1 MLNNQIAFSQKII
14 DKHKRRIR
22 SIAGVMDNLHYRLIF
37 NLGAP
42 RRKKNKFPERTFQ
55 NLSYIP
61 VLPAFQISYIFV
73 LPAEI
78 ATIFEPKVVTI
89 SAHYTIMRKFAN
101 FVGLYFPHYTIFQPN
116 FENFITFKRFFP
128 GISF

>member
-42 RRKKNKFPERTFQ
+42 RRKKTNSRKEPFK
-55 NLSYIP
+55 SI
-61 VLPAFQISYIFV
+61 VKFQILVVRSYKI
-73 LPAEI
+73 
-78 ATIFEPKVVTI
+78 
-89 SAHYTIMRKFAN
+89 RK
-101 FVGLYFPHYTIFQPN
+101 I
-116 FENFITFKRFFP
+116 
-128 GISF
+128 